1 MIKMEYSRNVF
12 IITKIIILLLF
23 KICNKLHI
31 LIVQRSFRNAIL
43 TNGNVKVIII
53 KQK

>member
-12 IITKIIILLLF
+12 ITKIIILLLF
-23 KICNKLHI
+23 EICNKLHI

-43 TNGNVKVIII
+43 ITNGNVKVIII